1 MNPPWQD
8 GQGHM
13 GTPEH
18 ITGKAPS
25 PQGPGCSVPG
35 ASELELQRTD
45 EGFDF

>member
-1 MNPPWQD
+1 MKPPWQG

-25 PQGPGCSVPG
+25 PQGCSVPG